1 MAEAGR
7 GQVGAREGQQKARDI
22 AYLHKFMLL
31 KWPLCLTTS
40 PLCVIYRSWAC
51 LRHVHVLLG
60 AEGERRTGPRAPA
73 ESHTGR
79 QAQARRLRRCR
90 LRFQAVRDVVRTL
103 SWACEPRVGFSKKAA
118 WRRVLR
124 LSRGG
129 YARIAQSVVADL
141 G

>member
-1 MAEAGR
+1 MSMFCLVLRESEEQDR
-7 GQVGAREGQQKARDI
+7 GLID
-22 AYLHKFMLL
+22 
-31 KWPLCLTTS
+31 S
-40 PLCVIYRSWAC
+40 
-51 LRHVHVLLG
+51 
-60 AEGERRTGPRAPA
+60 A